1 MAANSNSK
9 HGDATAGKPRRRY
22 PLARRLHIL
31 RLLFGR
37 SRKLSFSRRLILL
50 ARRYGVADRTL
61 WRWVRRYRLG
71 GVDGMRDHVRRDTL
85 TRRAPANV
93 ASITPGAPVRLP
105 LDAPTVRATRT
116 SEPRP

>member
-1 MAANSNSK
+1 METRRQGSRGGGIRSR
-9 HGDATAGKPRRRY
+9 GVCTFCGCFSDA
-22 PLARRLHIL
+22 
-31 RLLFGR
+31 